1 MPIYEYLCKRCNTI
15 FQFLVRH
22 PSKDTLPVCPKCD
35 NKDMERVMSSFSF
48 GRGHSLTGD
57 GLENDPSLAGLD
69 EEDPKA
75 MARAI
80 RRMADE
86 LGEDLGSEVS
96 EALSRLEAGEDPE
109 KIERDLEESGFGMD
123 DSAPSHD
130 GGLYEA

>member
-1 MPIYEYLCKRCNTI
+1 MPIYEYLCKQCNTI

-22 PSKDTLPVCPKCD
+22 PSKDTLPVCPKC
-35 NKDMERVMSSFSF
+35 NSKNMERVMSSFSF
-48 GRGHSLTGD
+48 GRGHSSTSD
-57 GLENDPSLAGLD
+57 GMEDDPSLAGLD

-109 KIERDLEESGFGMD
+109 KIERDLEESEFGMD
-123 DSAPSHD
+123 DSAPSRD

>member
-1 MPIYEYLCKRCNTI
+1 MI

-22 PSKDTLPVCPKCD
+22 PSKDTLPVCPRCS
-35 NKDMERVMSSFSF
+35 NKNMERVMSSFSL
-48 GRGHSLTGD
+48 GRGQFSTSD
-57 GLENDPSLAGLD
+57 GLEDDPSLAGLD
-69 EEDPKA
+69 EEDPKT

-109 KIERDLEESGFGMD
+109 KIERDLEESGSGMD
-123 DSAPSHD
+123 DSAPSRD
-130 GGLYEA
+130 SGLYEA

>member
-1 MPIYEYLCKRCNTI
+1 
-15 FQFLVRH
+15 
-22 PSKDTLPVCPKCD
+22 
-35 NKDMERVMSSFSF
+35 MSSFSF
-48 GRGHSLTGD
+48 GSGHSSKSD
-57 GLENDPSLAGLD
+57 GLEDDPSLAGLD

-109 KIERDLEESGFGMD
+109 KIERDLEESGSGMD
-123 DSAPSHD
+123 DSSPSRD
-130 GGLYEA
+130 GGLYDA

>member
-1 MPIYEYLCKRCNTI
+1 
-15 FQFLVRH
+15 
-22 PSKDTLPVCPKCD
+22 
-35 NKDMERVMSSFSF
+35 MSSFSF
-48 GRGHSLTGD
+48 GSGHSSTSG
-57 GLENDPSLAGLD
+57 GLEDDPSLAGLN

-86 LGEDLGSEVS
+86 LGENLGSEVN

-123 DSAPSHD
+123 ISAPSRD
-130 GGLYEA
+130 GGLYEV

>member
-1 MPIYEYLCKRCNTI
+1 MPIYEYLCKRCNII

-35 NKDMERVMSSFSF
+35 NKNMERVMSSFSF
-48 GRGHSLTGD
+48 GSGHSSKSD
-57 GLENDPSLAGLD
+57 GLEDDPSLAGLD

-109 KIERDLEESGFGMD
+109 KIERDLEESGFEMN
-123 DSAPSHD
+123 DSSPSRD